1 MATYGRRPTKPT
13 EREYNFKRQ
22 TVPELLICKLK
33 RGQHKSQDLVL
44 HLVFALSIN
53 SLNRA
58 GIPIKF
64 DCELGSSL
72 LISIEY

>member
-1 MATYGRRPTKPT
+1 MVADRPSRPKESTILNVK
-13 EREYNFKRQ
+13 

-64 DCELGSSL
+64 DFTCELGSSL